1 MSGDENY
8 SDGLRR
14 YCESDSFKEIAKDYF
29 FKVFKEELCART
41 QILLD
46 ENTGKLV
53 SGLVGALSLYPSEN
67 LTDPLAAKINE
78 IKSEQLEKEG
88 EVEGE
93 VDGEVSKTGGSKK
106 KNYRKTRKIRK
117 KK

>member
-1 MSGDENY
+1 MSDENY

-29 FKVFKEELCART
+29 FKVFKEELCGT
-41 QILLD
+41 TKILLE
-46 ENTGKLV
+46 ENTDKLV

-78 IKSEQLEKEG
+78 IKLEQLKKKEEG
-88 EVEGE
+88 DGKEVQT
-93 VDGEVSKTGGSKK
+93 TGGSKK

-117 KK
+117 KKIKV

>member
-1 MSGDENY
+1 MSADENY

-41 QILLD
+41 QILLE
-46 ENTGKLV
+46 ENTDKLV
-53 SGLVGALSLYPSEN
+53 SDLRGALSLFPPKK
-67 LTDPLAAKINE
+67 LIDPLAAKINE
-78 IKSEQLEKEG
+78 IKLEQLKKE
-88 EVEGE
+88 EG
-93 VDGEVSKTGGSKK
+93 DGKGVQTTGGSKK

>member
-14 YCESDSFKEIAKDYF
+14 YCESESFKLIAKDYF
-29 FKVFKEELCART
+29 LKIFKEEICGKTA
-41 QILLD
+41 QLLE
-46 ENTGKLV
+46 ENTDTFINGLTSSINRFPPEKLT
-53 SGLVGALSLYPSEN
+53 E
-67 LTDPLAAKINE
+67 PLAAKINE
-78 IKSEQLEKEG
+78 IKSEQLEDKQG
-88 EVEGE
+88 EENE
-93 VDGEVSKTGGSKK
+93 DGKNKGGSKK

>member
-1 MSGDENY
+1 MTDIQDQVKIY
-8 SDGLRR
+8 LQSDA
-14 YCESDSFKEIAKDYF
+14 FKDIAKNYCL
-29 FKVFKEELCART
+29 KVFKEEICGKTAE
-41 QILLD
+41 LLE
-46 ENTGKLV
+46 ENTDKLV

-88 EVEGE
+88 EGGE
-93 VDGEVSKTGGSKK
+93 EQGSKGGSKK